1 MTTNIPGY
9 AYGDPGLVTSPVTL
23 EDLAKLEQT
32 VLWTEDDA
40 RAIARAGE
48 ILAPRVGRVLD
59 VWYGYVGSHPFLIET
74 FAGAD
79 GTPDAGYLGAVRAR
93 FERWIVDLC
102 TRTRDQDW
110 LDYQHEIG
118 LRHTSAKK
126 NLTDN
131 SASTSLE
138 IPLRYLVAFIV
149 PLTVTIRPFLAEEI
163 TDANELDAVYHAWL
177 KAVTLTASLWA
188 EPYSQSW

>member
-9 AYGDPGLVTSPVTL
+9 AYGDPGLATSPVTL
-23 EDLAKLEQT
+23 DDLAKLEQT

-40 RAIARAGE
+40 RAMVRAGE
-48 ILAPRVGRVLD
+48 ILTPRVERVLD

-74 FAGAD
+74 FSGAD
-79 GTPDAGYLGAVRAR
+79 GTPDADYLGAVRAR

-102 TRTRDQDW
+102 TRNRDQDW

-118 LRHTSAKK
+118 LRHTPAKK
-126 NLTDN
+126 NLTDGI
-131 SASTSLE
+131 ASTSSE
-138 IPLRYLVAFIV
+138 IPLRYLVAFII
-149 PLTVTIRPFLAEEI
+149 PLTLTIRPFLAEEI
-163 TDANELDAVYHAWL
+163 TDANELDTVYHAWM
-177 KAVTLTASLWA
+177 KAVTITASLWA